1 MPTPASMVTLA
12 SLPVGPIQFDRPWWL
27 LLIPALGGLVW
38 LIGRK
43 SLAGLGGAT
52 RWTALVVRLLVITLL
67 VSALAEPSIR
77 REGDDVSVIVVA
89 DTSRSVPQVAQ
100 EQLDDYLADAAD
112 VSRRPSDLLGTVTA
126 ARDAYVQSLPSA
138 NERSVRRDFIGAR
151 DGTNLGDAVALAVAT
166 AKETAANRI
175 VLFSDGNETA
185 GSLLRA
191 AEAARAVNIPID
203 VLPVEYAYADEVIV
217 DQLSA
222 PASVRAGETISLR
235 VVLTATTPVRGRLLL
250 TENGAPIDLDPDGAS
265 LGVEV
270 TLHPGKNVYAIPV
283 TPNRPGPQTYEAE
296 FRPEVSLAGEPGERA
311 PDSIS
316 ENNRSRAVTFVGS
329 EGSVLL
335 IAETLD
341 EVAAMERAL
350 LSSEI
355 NAVVISSD
363 RAPETLEEMNAYE
376 AIVLLNQS
384 AFNFTDRQQELLRQY
399 VHDSGGGLV
408 MVGGPD
414 SFGAGGWIGSP
425 LADALPVRLDPP
437 QKRQMP
443 RGALAIIVHS
453 VEIPQ
458 GVFYG
463 KQTAT
468 AAVDALSRLDLVG
481 IIEYSGFGGTDWVYP
496 LGPVGDGAAVKRAI
510 NSLTFGDMQTFS
522 PSLQLALQGLRAA
535 DAGQK
540 HLIIISDGDPS
551 LDVRQ
556 LNQFADSGIT
566 ISTVG
571 VNPHTAQDLNTL
583 RRMANVTGG
592 QFYSVANTALAT
604 LPQIFIKEAQTIR
617 RSLIWEGDPFSPS
630 VVGIAAEPM
639 RGIGAVPPITGY
651 VVTAEREGLSLVT
664 LKAVRE
670 DVEDPI
676 AAQWQHGLGKAVAF
690 TGDATTRWSGPWVG
704 WDGYRQFW
712 EQHVRWA
719 MRPGGSATMR
729 VTTENQGDRTVL
741 VVEGFTPEGDRLNFA
756 QFRARVANP
765 DGTGSDVVV
774 RQVGP
779 GRYEG
784 AIDSGD
790 PGSYVVSLQYRAPGD
805 TESGILEG
813 SVQASVVRPFA
824 DEFRALES
832 NTGLLRQVAS
842 ITGGRVLE
850 GDPAADDLWRRD
862 GLTMPVSL
870 RPVWIFAALAG
881 IALFLADVGVRR
893 VRIDPAAILRALR
906 RGAGRQQQASTEQLE
921 GLRAVRA
928 KAQQRMTTPAGEQGE
943 PRAARKFEAGD
954 DAPDAPLTTAGD
966 EPREPA
972 IKKDKPAPQRAQEDD
987 GDSLSALRRAKKRAQ
1002 DEFRDDDQER

>member
-1 MPTPASMVTLA
+1 MPVRLGALA
-12 SLPVGPIQFDRPWWL
+12 AGPVQFDRPWWL
-27 LLIPALGGLVW
+27 VLIPALGLAVW
-38 LIGRK
+38 WIGRK
-43 SLAGLGGAT
+43 SLAGLGGPT
-52 RWTALVVRLLVITLL
+52 RWTALAVRLLVIGLL
-67 VSALAEPSIR
+67 SAALAEPSIR
-77 REGDDVSVIVVA
+77 REGNTVAVIVVA
-89 DTSRSVPQVAQ
+89 DNSRSVPQVAQ
-100 EQLDDYLADAAD
+100 EQLDEYLADASDA
-112 VSRRPSDLLGTVTA
+112 SRRTGDALGTVTA
-126 ARDAYVQSLPSA
+126 ARDAYVQSLPSP
-138 NERSVRRDFIGAR
+138 NISEVERQFIGAR

-166 AKETAANRI
+166 ARESSANRI

-191 AEAARAVNIPID
+191 AQAARAVDIPID
-203 VLPVEYAYADEVIV
+203 VLPVEYAYTDEVIV

-235 VVLTATTPVRGRLLL
+235 VVMTATSPVRGRLLL
-250 TENGAPIDLDPDGAS
+250 TENGSPIDLDPDAPD

-270 TLHPGKNVYAIPV
+270 TLRPGKNVFTVPV
-283 TPNRPGPQTYEAE
+283 TPSRPGPQSYEVE
-296 FRPEVSLAGEPGERA
+296 FRPQASLAGAPGERA
-311 PDSIS
+311 PDSIA

-329 EGSVLL
+329 EGAVLL
-335 IAETLD
+335 IAETID
-341 EVAAMERAL
+341 EVAALERAL

-355 NAVVISSD
+355 NAVTVTAD
-363 RAPETLEEMNAYE
+363 LAPQTLEEMNAYE
-376 AIVLLNQS
+376 AIVMLNQS
-384 AFNFTDRQQELLRQY
+384 AFNFTERQQELLRQY

-414 SFGAGGWIGSP
+414 AFGAGGWIGSP

-443 RGALAIIVHS
+443 RGALVIIVHS

-463 KQTAT
+463 KQTAA

-481 IIEYSGFGGTDWVYP
+481 IIEFSGFGGTDWVYP
-496 LGPVGDGAAVKRAI
+496 IGPVGDASAVKRAI
-510 NSLTFGDMQTFS
+510 NGLTFGDMQTFN
-522 PSLQLALQGLRAA
+522 PSLQLALQGLQAA

-551 LDVRQ
+551 MDIRIVQ
-556 LNQFADSGIT
+556 GFADSGIT

-592 QFYSVANTALAT
+592 EFYNVANTALAT

-617 RSLIWEGDPFSPS
+617 RSLIWEGDPFSPA
-630 VVGIAAEPM
+630 VVGVAAESM
-639 RGIGAVPPITGY
+639 RGISGVPPITGY

-670 DVEDPI
+670 DTEDPI
-676 AAQWQHGLGKAVAF
+676 AAQWQYGLGKAVAF
-690 TGDATTRWSGPWVG
+690 TGDATTRWSGAWVG
-704 WDGYRQFW
+704 WEGYRQFW
-712 EQHVRWA
+712 EQQVRWA

-729 VTTENQGDRTVL
+729 VTTETRGDQTLL
-741 VVEGFTPEGDRLNFA
+741 VIEGFDPAGDRLNFA
-756 QFRARVANP
+756 QFRSRVANP
-765 DGTGSDVVV
+765 DGTGSDVIV

-784 AIDSGD
+784 TIESGD
-790 PGSYVVSLQYRAPGD
+790 PGSYVVSLQYRAPGQ

-850 GDPAADDLWRRD
+850 GDPSRDDLWSRE
-862 GLTMPVSL
+862 GVTMPVSL
-870 RPVWIFAALAG
+870 SPIWIYAALAG
-881 IALFLADVGVRR
+881 IVLFLADVGVRR
-893 VRIDPAAILRALR
+893 VRIDPAAILRSLR
-906 RGAGRQQQASTEQLE
+906 RGAGKEKGASGEQLE

-928 KAQQRMTTPAGEQGE
+928 KAQQRMTTSGDASNAGSGGASPQAE
-943 PRAARKFEAGD
+943 RKFEAGA
-954 DAPDAPLTTAGD
+954 DATGIPLTTAGD
-966 EPREPA
+966 EAREPA
-972 IKKDKPAPQRAQEDD
+972 IKKTKPPAQADSDD
-987 GDSLSALRRAKKRAQ
+987 GDSLSALRRAKRRAQ
-1002 DEFRDDDQER
+1002 DEFNDEGN